1 MVQDARITY
10 RRRNPYNTRT
20 NYFKKV
26 RTPGNRL
33 VIQYL
38 KKLHLKHRS
47 LPKCA
52 ETGTPLRGVKPNR
65 GNYKNKRLTVLQKK
79 RKAVSRAYG
88 GNLCHQAVRLRILRA
103 FLSEETRI
111 ASKVRRTQKKARIE
125 RKKNAS
131 KKKKG
136 KKGKK
141 KGSKKKSAKDSKA
154 KVDAKKTKATKP
166 KAKAVTGGNDMPGSK
181 KKDAPATTGAKKKRT
196 RGRRTKGPKKE

>member
-1 MVQDARITY
+1 MG
-10 RRRNPYNTRT
+10 NTRT

-65 GNYKNKRLTVLQKK
+65 GNYKNKRLSTLQKK

-88 GNLCHQAVRLRILRA
+88 GNLCHQAVRLRIIRA

-111 ASKVRRTQKKARIE
+111 ASRVRKMQKKRKRI
-125 RKKNAS
+125 RKQ
-131 KKKKG
+131 
-136 KKGKK
+136 
-141 KGSKKKSAKDSKA
+141 
-154 KVDAKKTKATKP
+154 
-166 KAKAVTGGNDMPGSK
+166 
-181 KKDAPATTGAKKKRT
+181 R
-196 RGRRTKGPKKE
+196 

>member
-1 MVQDARITY
+1 MGCNQRAFYHAMVQDARVTY

-52 ETGTPLRGVKPNR
+52 ESGTPLRGVKPNR
-65 GNYKNKRLTVLQKK
+65 GNYKNKRLTTLQKK

-88 GNLCHQAVRLRILRA
+88 GNLCHQAVRLKIIRA

-111 ASKVRRTQKKARIE
+111 ASKVRKAQRKRKYE
-125 RKKNAS
+125 RKQNAKKS
-131 KKKKG
+131 KKKK
-136 KKGKK
+136 KRKK
-141 KGSKKKSAKDSKA
+141 KR
-154 KVDAKKTKATKP
+154 
-166 KAKAVTGGNDMPGSK
+166 
-181 KKDAPATTGAKKKRT
+181 AKKKT
-196 RGRRTKGPKKE
+196 GVKK

>member
-1 MVQDARITY
+1 MPQDARVTY

-47 LPKCA
+47 VPRCA
-52 ETGTPLRGVKPNR
+52 ESGKPLRGVKPNR
-65 GNYKNKRLTVLQKK
+65 GNYKNKRLSVLQKK

-88 GNLCHQAVRLRILRA
+88 GNLSHQCVRLRIIRA

-111 ASKVRRTQKKARIE
+111 AAKVRKTQRQ
-125 RKKNAS
+125 
-131 KKKKG
+131 
-136 KKGKK
+136 
-141 KGSKKKSAKDSKA
+141 AKILRA
-154 KVDAKKTKATKP
+154 
-166 KAKAVTGGNDMPGSK
+166 
-181 KKDAPATTGAKKKRT
+181 
-196 RGRRTKGPKKE
+196 

>member
-1 MVQDARITY
+1 MVQDARVTY

-47 LPKCA
+47 LPRCA
-52 ETGTPLRGVKPNR
+52 EMGTPLRGVKPNR
-65 GNYKNKRLTVLQKK
+65 GNYKNKRLSLLQKK

-88 GNLCHQAVRLRILRA
+88 GNLCHSALRLRIIRA

-111 ASKVRRTQKKARIE
+111 ASKVRKAQKKAKILR
-125 RKKNAS
+125 RQNKS
-131 KKKKG
+131 KKKKRN
-136 KKGKK
+136 KKGGAAAAKK
-141 KGSKKKSAKDSKA
+141 RDESKKKAAAKA
-154 KVDAKKTKATKP
+154 KSTKKDTKQGGKKTRGKR
-166 KAKAVTGGNDMPGSK
+166 
-181 KKDAPATTGAKKKRT
+181 GAKKAN
-196 RGRRTKGPKKE
+196 

>member
-1 MVQDARITY
+1 MGNQRTSDSTMPQDSRTKQDARITY

-52 ETGTPLRGVKPNR
+52 DSGGSLRGVKPNR
-65 GNYKNKRLTVLQKK
+65 GNYKNKRLSVLQKK
-79 RKAVSRAYG
+79 RKAVSRPYG
-88 GNLCHQAVRLRILRA
+88 GNLCHSVVRLKIIRA

-111 ASKVRRTQKKARIE
+111 ASKVRKTQKKNKLLR
-125 RKKNAS
+125 
-131 KKKKG
+131 KKKK
-136 KKGKK
+136 
-141 KGSKKKSAKDSKA
+141 
-154 KVDAKKTKATKP
+154 
-166 KAKAVTGGNDMPGSK
+166 
-181 KKDAPATTGAKKKRT
+181 
-196 RGRRTKGPKKE
+196 

>member
-1 MVQDARITY
+1 MGTKQDARITY

-65 GNYKNKRLTVLQKK
+65 GNYKNKRLSTLQKK

-88 GNLCHQAVRLRILRA
+88 GNLCHQAVRLKIIRA

-111 ASKVRRTQKKARIE
+111 ASKVRKMEKKRKRI
-125 RKKNAS
+125 RKK
-131 KKKKG
+131 KKSKKG
-136 KKGKK
+136 KKRA
-141 KGSKKKSAKDSKA
+141 KKS
-154 KVDAKKTKATKP
+154 
-166 KAKAVTGGNDMPGSK
+166 
-181 KKDAPATTGAKKKRT
+181 
-196 RGRRTKGPKKE
+196 

>member
-1 MVQDARITY
+1 MVQDARVTY

-20 NYFKKV
+20 NYFRKV

-65 GNYKNKRLTVLQKK
+65 GNYKNKRLSVLQKK

-88 GNLCHQAVRLRILRA
+88 GNLCHQAVRLKIIRA

-111 ASKVRRTQKKARIE
+111 ASRVRKQQRRAKLFRA
-125 RKKNAS
+125 KNKS
-131 KKKKG
+131 KKKKKATKSRT
-136 KKGKK
+136 KKRQQKK
-141 KGSKKKSAKDSKA
+141 RKKTT
-154 KVDAKKTKATKP
+154 VKKTKGGVK
-166 KAKAVTGGNDMPGSK
+166 KA
-181 KKDAPATTGAKKKRT
+181 
-196 RGRRTKGPKKE
+196 